1 MKNDMYLYN
10 LGQLFKQI
18 VEQNSYSIAIKTVD
32 GEIITYSELD
42 KLSDQ
47 ISHYLLNSGL
57 QKGNVVAI
65 LNNKS
70 LTAYAIMIACLKTGV
85 VYTNLD
91 PKSPIERFKKMLN
104 ICKPTALFY
113 YSDENDSIANSPDL
127 QVSHKIDYSVLNFA
141 NDISNLPTKL
151 PSQNALVN
159 SNNPSYIMFTSG
171 STGFPKGVLISHANL
186 LNFVQWTK
194 TTYSSTVNDVFTNL
208 NPMHFD
214 NSVFDFYASLFTG
227 ASMVPVRENL
237 TINPRK
243 MLDALNKL
251 NPTIWFS
258 VPSLLVYVL
267 NMRALKDDDLPNLRI
282 VTYGGEG
289 FPKNQLRLLW
299 SKWCKRV
306 KFINVYG
313 PTECTCICSSYVVR
327 DSDMKSDN
335 LLPLGPIAP
344 NFYALVLDENN
355 NPVNTGETGELCI
368 GGPNVGLGY
377 YNNPEKTTEVF
388 ICNPLIKSHPD
399 IIYKSGDLVTYD
411 EENDLYNFK
420 GRKDNQIK
428 RMGYRI
434 ELEEIEN
441 ALNSLSQIKE
451 SAVVFVSTGN
461 KSQILACVCA
471 TQSDEKTI
479 HEELKK
485 YLPLYMM
492 PDAFVYFDKLPK
504 NQNGK
509 IDRLKLKSD
518 IENNTI
524 Q

>member
-1 MKNDMYLYN
+1 MKGFTYLYN
-10 LGQLFKQI
+10 LGQLFKL
-18 VEQNSYSIAIKTVD
+18 VVAQNSDSVAIRTVT
-32 GEIITYSELD
+32 GETLTYSNLD
-42 KLSDQ
+42 KLSDR
-47 ISHYLLNSGL
+47 ISHYLLQAGL
-57 QKGNVVAI
+57 QKGDVVAI

-70 LTAYAIMIACLKTGV
+70 FTAYAIMIACLKTGL

-91 PKSPIERFKKMLN
+91 PKSPIERFKKMLQ
-104 ICKPTALFY
+104 ICNPTILFY
-113 YSDENDSIANSPDL
+113 YSDENDSIASYPDL
-127 QVSHKIDYSVLNFA
+127 PVSQKIDYS
-141 NDISNLPTKL
+141 DIKFEKSISGLPEEF
-151 PSQNALVN
+151 PVQNALVN
-159 SNNPSYIMFTSG
+159 SNNPAYIMFTSG

-214 NSVFDFYASLFTG
+214 NSVFDFYASLFSG
-227 ASMVPVRENL
+227 ASMIPVRENL

-267 NMRALKDDDLPNLRI
+267 NMRALKDDDLPGLRV

-299 SKWCKRV
+299 NKWGKRV

-313 PTECTCICSSYVVR
+313 PTECTCICSSYEVSE
-327 DSDMKSDN
+327 SDMTDDN

-344 NFYALVLDENN
+344 NFYALVLDQNN
-355 NPVNTGETGELCI
+355 NLVKSGETGELCI

-377 YNNPEKTTEVF
+377 YNNPEKTSEVF
-388 ICNPLIKSHPD
+388 INNPLIKTHSD
-399 IIYKSGDLVTYD
+399 IIYKSGDLVSYD
-411 EENDLYNFK
+411 KENDLYSFK

-441 ALNSLSQIKE
+441 ALNSLLVIKE
-451 SAVVFVSTGN
+451 SAVVFANRGN
-461 KSQILACVCA
+461 KAQIIACVCA
-471 TQSDEKTI
+471 SQSDEKNI
-479 HEELKK
+479 NEELKK

-492 PDAFVYFDKLPK
+492 PDAYLYFDQLPK

-518 IENNTI
+518 IESI
-524 Q
+524 